1 MVIKRQIYSSDQRP
15 NLSIDDLSRA
25 LELAAVVVGRYADS
39 QFENHAICLFERL
52 EEEIE
57 FAGRKSSARER
68 ARNVLLRGRYSRV

>member
-1 MVIKRQIYSSDQRP
+1 MAIKWQTFSSDQRP

-25 LELAAVVVGRYADS
+25 LELAAVVVGRYAGS

-57 FAGRKSSARER
+57 FARRKSSARER
-68 ARNVLLRGRYSRV
+68 ARDVLLRGRDAGL